1 MPDAARISDHHL
13 CPLVLPG
20 PVPHVGGPIF
30 TGSMN
35 VIIGHLPAA
44 RARDRGVCVPLGPL
58 DQIRKGSA
66 TVLINQRDAA
76 RRTDPMNHG
85 GIIVAGCPT
94 VIIGD
99 SPQSFTFRA
108 AAKQGTPFCEECE
121 RARQAQTHEDHE
133 NDDLEPMTDAAT
145 LEDPEPQPGAA
156 SPRAALMATA
166 PTQSSIADLAG
177 QQNLDDGDNDLR
189 CAARAAV
196 AWNFYL
202 DHAGGKAKPST
213 IEAQVRGIDMM
224 HPVTLVQ
231 IPPTNGG
238 TLFQRA
244 VPGKRN
250 GEYFA
255 LDPAIS
261 PDALGVSEMVYPL
274 VNGALHPTA
283 VPREKR
289 VVTFPDDAP
298 ALGLQS
304 TAAPIDDDWS
314 MPDSPTTTKKIVQC
328 QGGATQLVVPHK
340 FHP

>member
-121 RARQAQTHEDHE
+121 RARQAQAHEDHE
-133 NDDLEPMTDAAT
+133 NEDLEPMTDAAT
-145 LEDPEPQPGAA
+145 LEDPEPPPGAV
-156 SPRAALMATA
+156 SPRAALA
-166 PTQSSIADLAG
+166 PDDLADLTKLAAEENQG
-177 QQNLDDGDNDLR
+177 DGHDEWR
-189 CAARAAV
+189 SEVRSAI

-202 DHAGGKAKPST
+202 DHAGGAAKLSR
-213 IEAQVRGIDMM
+213 IESQVRCIDMTQ
-224 HPVTLVQ
+224 PVKLVQ

-238 TLFQRA
+238 TLYQRG
-244 VPGKRN
+244 VPGGFN
-250 GEYFA
+250 GEYFS
-255 LDPAIS
+255 LDPNIT
-261 PDALGVSEMVYPL
+261 PEALGASTMVYPL
-274 VNGALHPTA
+274 VDGVRDPTA
-283 VPREKR
+283 VPRDHRIIE
-289 VVTFPDDAP
+289 FPDTSP

-304 TAAPIDDDWS
+304 TAAPANDRWS
-314 MPDSPTTTKKIVQC
+314 MPDSDTTTLQEVEC
-328 QGGATQLVVPHK
+328 EGGAIQIVVPRK

>member
-13 CPLVLPG
+13 CPKVEPG
-20 PVPHVGGPIF
+20 PVPHVGGPVF
-30 TGSMN
+30 SGSMN

-44 RARDRGVCVPLGPL
+44 RVQDRGVCVPTGPL

-66 TVLINQRDAA
+66 TVLINQRSAA

-121 RARQAQTHEDHE
+121 RARQRQQHEDHE
-133 NDDLEPMTDAAT
+133 DEDAVAPLTDAAT
-145 LEDPEPQPGAA
+145 LDDAEPPPGAA
-156 SPRAALMATA
+156 SPRAPDAPPTSLAALAA
-166 PTQSSIADLAG
+166 EPNLADG
-177 QQNLDDGDNDLR
+177 NDDLR

-202 DHAGGKAKPST
+202 DHHGSHKPSALESHIRCIDIT
-213 IEAQVRGIDMM
+213 QPVQV
-224 HPVTLVQ
+224 VQ

-238 TLFQRA
+238 TVYQRG
-244 VPGKRN
+244 VPGGRV

-255 LDPAIS
+255 LDPNIP
-261 PDALGVSEMVYPL
+261 PDALGVSELVYPR
-274 VNGALHPTA
+274 VDGALQPQP
-283 VPREKR
+283 VPRNAR
-289 VVTFPDDAP
+289 IMTFPDDAP
-298 ALGLQS
+298 ALALQS
-304 TAAPIDDDWS
+304 TAAPANDSWS
-314 MPDSPTTTKKIVQC
+314 MPASKTTELREVPCT
-328 QGGATQLVVPHK
+328 GGATQLMIPRIYHL
-340 FHP
+340 